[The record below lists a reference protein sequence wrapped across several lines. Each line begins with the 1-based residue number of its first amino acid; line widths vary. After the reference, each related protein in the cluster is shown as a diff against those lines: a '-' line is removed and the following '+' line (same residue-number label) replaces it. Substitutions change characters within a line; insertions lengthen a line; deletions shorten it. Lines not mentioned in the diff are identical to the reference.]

1 MKNKILYEVF
11 TMANSKITERDI
23 YNAMIDGTI
32 DAETMAEFAEK
43 KLAQLD
49 KRNESAKK
57 RAAKK
62 RAESDELTEKI
73 FEAEAHNAELKIELI
88 GRRIEY
94 LSQLEPDRQVAESIT
109 SATQQQQNMKLVLFS
124 LQQRR
129 QIWDM

>member
-1 MKNKILYEVF
+1 
-11 TMANSKITERDI
+11 MATSKITERDI

-73 FEAEAHNAELKIELI
+73 FELLSEEAM
-88 GRRIEY
+88 
-94 LSQLEPDRQVAESIT
+94 DRVAVFEALQADGVETTLGKIT
-109 SATQQQQNMKLVLFS
+109 SRLSNLVKEGRANKAKGKAQGEDGKAHEVTFYTVA
-124 LQQRR
+124 
-129 QIWDM
+129 